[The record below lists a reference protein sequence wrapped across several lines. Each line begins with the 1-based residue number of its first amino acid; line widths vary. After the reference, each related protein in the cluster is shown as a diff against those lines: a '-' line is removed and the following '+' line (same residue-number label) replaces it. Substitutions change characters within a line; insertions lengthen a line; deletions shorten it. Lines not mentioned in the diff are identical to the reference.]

1 MDYHEEF
8 DKLLK
13 SNSFNN
19 EKTRKRKAE
28 QHNEVSNLKTINQ
41 AISLQATLLKKAN
54 EKNDLPNYL
63 TWTVILY
70 YNLVKDFGFDLV
82 HEVVAGRRE
91 RMMGIAHNNSYRPE
105 TIPTTF
111 YVLLLI
117 GIVLFFKDIDSVQ
130 RNQEMIP
137 ILQQFLFSGLEENA
151 ITAII
156 YLISK
161 KDLANLQKS
170 KKYVIY
176 KLSGFNEENL
186 LNSVLIYDTFTKK
199 KYQAA
204 IMSYGMLSEIKG
216 LLEPTLPKSDILK
229 DFVRGQ
235 EIYSISNTGVKNY
248 LEERLEKLP
257 PVARRSP
264 SMANQPLANQP
275 LANQPLANQRPAK
288 RTKGLKGGGKPK
300 TRKKRTK
307 AKKTLKGRKTKR
319 GASVPMRYV
328 PRSLSEKNKASQRA
342 ELKKSRKAY
351 KQSKDKG
358 KSKSK
363 NKYYTRKKMPSFQ
376 SKVSPHVIK
385 ARKVYGVEKIT
396 PSAELAKA
404 TKCKKAT
411 LRRIEQK
418 GQGAYYSSGSR
429 PNQTAHSWGRARL
442 ASAITGGKASA
453 VDLKL
458 LEAGCEKQSK
468 ALKLAKKAKGYGQ
481 RRVPQVKL

>member
-1 MDYHEEF
+1 MGYH
-8 DKLLK
+8 
-13 SNSFNN
+13 
-19 EKTRKRKAE
+19 
-28 QHNEVSNLKTINQ
+28 
-41 AISLQATLLKKAN
+41 KK
-54 EKNDLPNYL
+54 
-63 TWTVILY
+63 
-70 YNLVKDFGFDLV
+70 F
-82 HEVVAGRRE
+82 
-91 RMMGIAHNNSYRPE
+91 
-105 TIPTTF
+105 
-111 YVLLLI
+111 
-117 GIVLFFKDIDSVQ
+117 
-130 RNQEMIP
+130 
-137 ILQQFLFSGLEENA
+137 
-151 ITAII
+151 
-156 YLISK
+156 
-161 KDLANLQKS
+161 
-170 KKYVIY
+170 Y
-176 KLSGFNEENL
+176 KLS
-186 LNSVLIYDTFTKK
+186 
-199 KYQAA
+199 
-204 IMSYGMLSEIKG
+204 
-216 LLEPTLPKSDILK
+216 
-229 DFVRGQ
+229 
-235 EIYSISNTGVKNY
+235 
-248 LEERLEKLP
+248 
-257 PVARRSP
+257 PVAWQSP
-264 SMANQPLANQP
+264 PMANG
-275 LANQPLANQRPAK
+275 RPAE
-288 RTKGLKGGGKPK
+288 RTRGLKGGGKPK
-300 TRKKRTK
+300 TRKKRTR

-328 PRSLSEKNKASQRA
+328 PRSLSEKNKASQKK

-358 KSKSK
+358 KSKSKSK